1 MVKNLYSDGLRQA
14 KHTNLYSDGLRQ
26 AKHTNLYSDGLRQAK
41 HTNLLH
47 EPNRMM
53 VHGKIIAVY
62 CGVKVAF
69 SLEQVLKAQMWS
81 RVMALLFL

>member
-1 MVKNLYSDGLRQA
+1 MV
-14 KHTNLYSDGLRQ
+14 
-26 AKHTNLYSDGLRQAK
+26 TNLYSDGLRQAK

-53 VHGKIIAVY
+53 VYGKIIAVY
-62 CGVKVAF
+62 CEVKVAF
-69 SLEQVLKAQMWS
+69 TLEQVLKAQRWS